1 MSSNMTGIGLIVL
14 AVVILGVAG
23 AAAYG
28 INVARNKVRS
38 ISRAMFGT
46 SDLAEGIRNQA
57 DVLAETPKS
66 VNGMTKLME
75 PLIRKDF
82 PDFNWDEFRHKAEN
96 MLTSALTAI
105 STGDVNKLTPDASED
120 VKQQIVNRINDNLEA
135 EITEHYGNIKIHR
148 TEIANYKHEGGK
160 CIITIQSAVGYDFYR
175 EQRGQLIEGSR
186 ERKTQTKYNVELL
199 YIQDASVVEYDN
211 AMGTICPHCG
221 APVKNIGNMYCEF
234 CGSGIVPLN
243 IKVWSL
249 HKFYEVDYNH
259 M

>member
-46 SDLAEGIRNQA
+46 SDLVEGIRNQA

-66 VNGMTKLME
+66 VNGMTTLME
-75 PLIRKDF
+75 PQIRRDF

-96 MLTSALTAI
+96 MLTSALIAI
-105 STGDVNKLTPDASED
+105 GTEDLGKLTPDASEN
-120 VKQQIVNRINDNLEA
+120 VRQQIQTRIDDNREA
-135 EITEHYGNIKIHR
+135 QIEEYYGNIQIHR
-148 TEIANYKHEGGK
+148 TEIANYRHAGGK
-160 CIITIQSAVGYDFYR
+160 CMITIQSSVGYDFYR
-175 EQRGQLIEGSR
+175 EQNGKVIAGTK
-186 ERKTQTKYNVELL
+186 ERKTQTKYNIELI
-199 YIQDASVVEYDN
+199 YIQDADAVGFDN

-221 APVKNIGNMYCEF
+221 APVKTIGNMYCEF